1 MREIAKIAIC
11 GVQGDL
17 ERLSIE
23 LVEDLS
29 GTVPSAF
36 FVVVA
41 GVLVVLVGP
50 RGAGGGFLE

>member
-1 MREIAKIAIC
+1 MREIAKITIC

-23 LVEDLS
+23 LVEDLARA
-29 GTVPSAF
+29 VPSAF
-36 FVVVA
+36 SVVIA
-41 GVLVVLVGP
+41 GVLFILVGP